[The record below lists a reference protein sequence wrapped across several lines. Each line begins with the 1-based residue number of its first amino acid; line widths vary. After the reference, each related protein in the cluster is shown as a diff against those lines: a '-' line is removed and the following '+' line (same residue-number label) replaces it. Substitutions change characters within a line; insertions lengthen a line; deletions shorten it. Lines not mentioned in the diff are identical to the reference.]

1 MNFNNITWTFET
13 VEEWLQI
20 AANVDRVMPRVGPT
34 GYHSCTFMVIRSF
47 FENLQ
52 AEIGEKPKFV
62 PTSEQISIWET
73 VMLHWINLIDSAE
86 NKKIVWLHS
95 CGMGWVKIGKK
106 YSLSRQTV
114 ANRYERT
121 IKALTTELNRHDIKY
136 S

>member
-1 MNFNNITWTFET
+1 MNLNNITWTFET

-20 AANVDRVMPRVGPT
+20 AANVDRVMPRVGPA

-62 PTSEQISIWET
+62 PTSEQISIWEN

-86 NKKIVWLHS
+86 NKKNCLAS
-95 CGMGWVKIGKK
+95 F
-106 YSLSRQTV
+106 L
-114 ANRYERT
+114 RYG
-121 IKALTTELNRHDIKY
+121 LG
-136 S
+136 